1 MTYFLRSGNCFLFK
15 EGGKELN
22 SIQIALLGV
31 VGTLL
36 ALQFKSGKSEYG
48 IYVSLAVSLFLFL
61 CMLSRLEIFVRTVK
75 KIADYIKLDAGQMGI
90 LLKMAGVTYVAEFAS
105 GICKDAG
112 YQNIAVQIEIFT
124 KLTILAI
131 GMPVLLALLELIGD
145 FLI

>member
-1 MTYFLRSGNCFLFK
+1 M
-15 EGGKELN
+15 N

-61 CMLSRLEIFVRTVK
+61 CMLSRLEIFVQTVK
-75 KIADYIKLDAGQMGI
+75 KIAEYIKLDAGQMSI

-112 YQNIAVQIEIFT
+112 YSTTAAQIELFC
-124 KLTILAI
+124 KLSVMVLS
-131 GMPVLLALLELIGD
+131 MPVLMALLKTIQE
-145 FLI
+145 FMV

>member
-1 MTYFLRSGNCFLFK
+1 M
-15 EGGKELN
+15 N

-75 KIADYIKLDAGQMGI
+75 KIANYIKLDAGQMGI

-112 YQNIAVQIEIFT
+112 YSTTAAQIELFC
-124 KLTILAI
+124 KLSVMVLS
-131 GMPVLLALLELIGD
+131 MPVLMALLKTIQE
-145 FLI
+145 FMV

>member
-1 MTYFLRSGNCFLFK
+1 M
-15 EGGKELN
+15 N

-61 CMLSRLEIFVRTVK
+61 CMLSRLEIFVQTVK
-75 KIADYIKLDAGQMGI
+75 KIADYIKLDAGQMSI
-90 LLKMAGVTYVAEFAS
+90 LLKMAGVTYVSEFAS

-112 YQNIAVQIEIFT
+112 YSTTAAQIELFC
-124 KLTILAI
+124 KLSVMVLS
-131 GMPVLLALLELIGD
+131 MPVLMALLKTIQE
-145 FLI
+145 FMV

>member
-1 MTYFLRSGNCFLFK
+1 M
-15 EGGKELN
+15 N
-22 SIQIALLGV
+22 SIQITLLGV

-61 CMLSRLEIFVRTVK
+61 CMLSRLEIFVQTVK
-75 KIADYIKLDAGQMGI
+75 KIADYIKLDAGQMSI

>member
-1 MTYFLRSGNCFLFK
+1 M
-15 EGGKELN
+15 N

-75 KIADYIKLDAGQMGI
+75 KIADYIKLDAGQMSI

-131 GMPVLLALLELIGD
+131 GMPVLLALLVLIGD

>member
-1 MTYFLRSGNCFLFK
+1 M
-15 EGGKELN
+15 N

-75 KIADYIKLDAGQMGI
+75 KIADYIKLDAGQMSI
-90 LLKMAGVTYVAEFAS
+90 LLKMHPESVKMQ
-105 GICKDAG
+105 GIR
-112 YQNIAVQIEIFT
+112 
-124 KLTILAI
+124 IL
-131 GMPVLLALLELIGD
+131 LYRLR
-145 FLI
+145 FLQS

>member
-15 EGGKELN
+15 EGGTELN
-22 SIQIALLGV
+22 SIQ
-31 VGTLL
+31 TLL

-61 CMLSRLEIFVRTVK
+61 CMLSRLEIFVQTVK
-75 KIADYIKLDAGQMGI
+75 KIADYIKLDAGQMSI